1 MDADLLLHVIDASD
15 KNYLEKVKVVEK
27 VLKEIGATNK
37 KIIKVYNKCDKII
50 ETSKLTDGVLISA
63 KENKGI
69 DLLKEKIVEE
79 LFEE

>member
-1 MDADLLLHVIDASD
+1 M
-15 KNYLEKVKVVEK
+15 VEK

-50 ETSKLTDGVLISA
+50 DVSKFTDGVLISA